1 MGAAQRVLFVIA
13 DMECGGAQ
21 QVVSKLLDGMLTKN
35 FNLGLVTLS
44 DPVSDFFQVNHMIE
58 RYSLRLVN
66 QTSGIIGKFGSNL
79 IRIYRIREAMKAF
92 KPDIVVSFIA
102 PTNCLTILA
111 SAGLN
116 VRVVI
121 SERNDPR
128 MQSFGWIWDRLRRA
142 LYRFADIVT
151 ANSQGAIKGLSDY
164 VSIEKLQYLPNLT
177 RYSVDSE
184 HVNSDI
190 KRHHYFLSVARLH
203 WQKNHEVTIKAFSK
217 VAHAL
222 PGWKLVFVGT
232 GETMQHLKD
241 LVSKL
246 NLKDRIVFEGQLD
259 DPAEHYRKAGLF
271 IMVSKFEGQ
280 PNTLLEAMVFGLPV
294 IASSAIPDIKSLVVE
309 PQSGLECPVNDVQAL
324 ADAMLKLAKDD
335 NLRRTLGVN
344 GRRFMENYGE
354 QEILERWL
362 NCITQPTLFMDNN
375 SGGAM
380 R

>member
-1 MGAAQRVLFVIA
+1 MIS

-66 QTSGIIGKFGSNL
+66 ETSGIIGKFGSNL
-79 IRIYRIREAMKAF
+79 MRIYRIREAMKAF

-116 VRVVI
+116 VRIII

-128 MQSFGWIWDRLRRA
+128 MQSFGRTWDQLRRA

-164 VSIEKLQYLPNLT
+164 VTIEKLTYLPNLT

-190 KRHHYFLSVARLH
+190 ERHHYFLSVARLH

-217 VAHAL
+217 VAHTL
-222 PGWKLVFVGT
+222 PGWKLVFVGA
-232 GETMQHLKD
+232 GETMHHLKD
-241 LVSKL
+241 LVWKL

-309 PQSGLECPVNDVQAL
+309 PQSGLECPVDDVQAL

-335 NLRRTLGVN
+335 NLRRKFGVN

-354 QEILERWL
+354 KEILERWL
-362 NCITQPTLFMDNN
+362 KCITQPTHLRDSK
-375 SGGAM
+375 SGRAM